1 MTQKKEKIAQ
11 LSKDLLVSA
20 KDILEMMKA
29 VGIEKKTGSS
39 LEGVELEIFFDRI
52 TEANQLENLEEYVNG
67 TAKIIMP
74 TPKVEKKPEPKPE
87 PPKEEKKAP
96 AAPAAQIRSTS
107 SESPSRMPRS
117 LFRMDRT

>member
-11 LSKDLLVSA
+11 LSKDLLISG
-20 KDILEMMKA
+20 KDILEIMKQ

-74 TPKVEKKPEPKPE
+74 APKVEKKPEPKPE
-87 PPKEEKKAP
+87 PPKKEKKAP
-96 AAPAAQIRSTS
+96 ARA
-107 SESPSRMPRS
+107 
-117 LFRMDRT
+117 